1 MTEEEL
7 ITFVK
12 QNELFDYMV
21 TRPLDHILPNWEL
34 IWDDKTNRFMV
45 EEDSFAGKVNEMLNE
60 LLHAQTPD
68 NYHDNEDLLAEY
80 VQSHLNWD
88 IAKVHGR
95 WISCDYQEILNQGS
109 FGDENQKNLLAA
121 ANGRIAAAIQHGQT
135 KFDDMEYGHQ
145 RILAMVLA
153 SILYQRSYDIL
164 D

>member
-12 QNELFDYMV
+12 KNELFDYMI

-34 IWDDKTNRFMV
+34 LWDDNTNRFRV
-45 EEDSFAGKVNEMLNE
+45 EEDSFAGKVNELLEE
-60 LLHAQTPD
+60 LLSIPTSD
-68 NYHDNEDLLAEY
+68 NYHANEDILAEY
-80 VQSHLNWD
+80 VKTHLNWD

-95 WISCDYQEILNQGS
+95 WISCDYRAVINQGS
-109 FGDENQKNLLAA
+109 FGDEDQTNLLAA
-121 ANGRIAAAIQHGQT
+121 AKGRIAAAIEHGQS

-153 SILYQRSYDIL
+153 TILYQRSNDIY
-164 D
+164 

>member
-12 QNELFDYMV
+12 KNELFDYMV

-34 IWDDKTNRFMV
+34 LWDDNANRFRV
-45 EEDSFAGKVNEMLNE
+45 EEDSFARKVNEMLEE
-60 LLHAQTPD
+60 LLSIPTPD
-68 NYHDNEDLLAEY
+68 NYHANEDVLAEY
-80 VQSHLNWD
+80 VKEHLNWD

-95 WISCDYQEILNQGS
+95 WISCDYRVVINQGS
-109 FGDENQKNLLAA
+109 FGDEEQKNMLAA
-121 ANGRIAAAIQHGQT
+121 AKGRIEAAIRKGQT

-153 SILYQRSYDIL
+153 SILYQRSNDIY
-164 D
+164 

>member
-12 QNELFDYMV
+12 KNELFDYMV

-34 IWDDKTNRFMV
+34 IWDDKTNRFRV
-45 EEDSFAGKVNEMLNE
+45 EEDSFAVKVNEILNE
-60 LLHAQTPD
+60 LLHVPTPD
-68 NYHDNEDLLAEY
+68 NYHDNEDVLAEY

-95 WISCDYQEILNQGS
+95 WISCDYGAVINQGS
-109 FGDENQKNLLAA
+109 FGDEEQKNLLAA
-121 ANGRIAAAIQHGQT
+121 AKGRIEVAISRGQT

-145 RILAMVLA
+145 RILAIVLA
-153 SILYQRSYDIL
+153 SILYQRS
-164 D
+164 